1 VRYFE
6 EPEDESSKLRRT
18 VCKNCGAKGDHKTAD
33 CRVLIV
39 SKFVFSR
46 PYIHISYKKLTSLY
60 LQLHCACVFDTL
72 VFDMWRTR

>member
-1 VRYFE
+1 MRYFE

-18 VCKNCGAKGDHKTAD
+18 VCKNCGAEGDHKTAD

-46 PYIHISYKKLTSLY
+46 PYIHISYTKPTSSFFSLSAIA
-60 LQLHCACVFDTL
+60 LCL
-72 VFDMWRTR
+72 RI